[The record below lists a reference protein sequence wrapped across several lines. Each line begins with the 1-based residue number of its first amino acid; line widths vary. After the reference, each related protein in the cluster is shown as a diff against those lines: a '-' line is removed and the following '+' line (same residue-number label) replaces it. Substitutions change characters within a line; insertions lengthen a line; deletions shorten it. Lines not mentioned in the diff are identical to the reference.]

1 MDDRV
6 VIMSAVPIGE
16 QLPAGRFTR
25 QQYEDNSLPSRTA
38 VPHIKQPS

>member
-16 QLPAGRFTR
+16 QLPGRVAR
-25 QQYEDNSLPSRTA
+25 QQYDDNSLPSRTA